1 MEEPPTKV
9 TSPNLNRTIKIVQ
22 TNNIMIIDFT
32 VNFNNYDDRIL
43 KDYSII
49 TYTCPKC
56 GAKHSLTRHGC
67 YERNVFFIDE
77 FDSIQDRRM
86 LILRVKCS
94 SCKSTHAILPND
106 IIPYCI
112 YSFSFILKV
121 LATYYSKKHK
131 VQEMCSNFS
140 ISFQVLYMFISKLLS
155 FLNSCKPVLR
165 SLGCAIASTSDTIVS
180 AITNYQL
187 NGNFLYQYFFNSQ
200 WIFLMLKFQ
209 NILPRLIYIG
219 GFY

>member
-1 MEEPPTKV
+1 M
-9 TSPNLNRTIKIVQ
+9 IVQ

-56 GAKHSLTRHGC
+56 GAKHALTRHGC
-67 YERNVFFIDE
+67 YERNILLIDE
-77 FDSIQDRRM
+77 LGIIEDRRM
-86 LILRVKCS
+86 VVLRVKCS
-94 SCKSTHAILPND
+94 SCKTTHAILPND

-121 LATYYSKKHK
+121 LAAYYSGHHK
-131 VQEMCSNFS
+131 VEEIYSNFC
-140 ISFQVLYMFISKLLS
+140 ICFQVLYMFISRLS
-155 FLNSCKPVLR
+155 AFLNSCKPVLR
-165 SLGCAIASTSDTIVS
+165 SLGYAIDSTPHMVVS

-200 WIFLMLKFQ
+200 WIFQMLKFQ
-209 NILPRLIYIG
+209 NILPRPIYVG

>member
-1 MEEPPTKV
+1 
-9 TSPNLNRTIKIVQ
+9 
-22 TNNIMIIDFT
+22 MIIDFT
-32 VNFNNYDDRIL
+32 INFNNYDDRIL

-67 YERNVFFIDE
+67 YERNILLIDE
-77 FDSIQDRRM
+77 LGNIQDRR
-86 LILRVKCS
+86 IVVLRVKCS
-94 SCKSTHAILPND
+94 SCKTTHAILPND

-121 LATYYSKKHK
+121 LAAYYSKQHK
-131 VQEMCSNFS
+131 VEEMCSNFC
-140 ISFQVLYMFISKLLS
+140 ICFQVLYMFISKLS
-155 FLNSCKPVLR
+155 AFLNSCKPVLR
-165 SLGCAIASTSDTIVS
+165 SLGYAIDFTPDTVVS

-187 NGNFLYQYFFNSQ
+187 NGNFSYQYFFNSQ

-209 NILPRLIYIG
+209 NILPRPIYVG
-219 GFY
+219 GVY

>member
-1 MEEPPTKV
+1 MEKPPIKV

-43 KDYSII
+43 KNYSII
-49 TYTCPKC
+49 IYTCPKC

-67 YERNVFFIDE
+67 YERNVFLIDE
-77 FDSIQDRRM
+77 FDNIQDRKM

-94 SCKSTHAILPND
+94 SCRSTHAILPND

-121 LATYYSKKHK
+121 LTAYYSKQHK
-131 VQEMCSNFS
+131 VKEISSNFS
-140 ISFQVLYMFISKLLS
+140 ISFQVIYVFISKLSS
-155 FLNSCKPVLR
+155 FLNSCKSVLR
-165 SLGCAIASTSDTIVS
+165 SLSSSMASTLNAIVAS
-180 AITNYQL
+180 IANYQL

-209 NILPRLIYIG
+209 NVLPRAIYIG